1 MAFFLAALIV
11 ISCIGAKI
19 SGPGKFNTEYLS
31 KRCTTAVNGIFVV
44 LVVFS
49 HYSQYAGFDS
59 AIDMPYIAL
68 RAHLGQMAVAPF
80 LFYSGYGMME
90 SIKRKGEAY
99 VRKVPTKF
107 WKLLLRMWIAILL
120 YLALAFML
128 GIEYPTKDILLAFT
142 LWTAVGN
149 SNWYIFAVLGLYILI
164 YIAFSISHDYAAR
177 RGRVT
182 AIAILTVLSVLFVFV
197 LMKAGRPAYCYNTII
212 IMPLG
217 FIYSEF
223 RDDIERLIMR
233 SEPAYLL
240 TLLCVLAVYIV
251 SYRSRYDYGIEVY
264 TVWAAAFTAL
274 FVLITAK
281 LKIYNKVLDWF
292 GTHIFPVY
300 ILQRLPMIFL
310 DHFGLI
316 EHHKY
321 ICLIVVFVITLPLA
335 VAFDRITGVLIRGI
349 EKAVVKGKAK
359 SAHSAH

>member
-1 MAFFLAALIV
+1 MVALFV
-11 ISCIGAKI
+11 TACIGARI
-19 SGPGKFNTEYLS
+19 SGPGKFNTDYLS
-31 KRCTTAVNGIFVV
+31 KQCTTAVNGIFVV

-59 AIDMPYIAL
+59 AIDMPYLAL

-90 SIKRKGEAY
+90 SIKRKGSAY
-99 VRKVPTKF
+99 VNKVPSKF

-120 YLALAFML
+120 YLALAFVL

-164 YIAFSISHDYAAR
+164 YISFSVSRDYSTR
-177 RGRVT
+177 RGRVS
-182 AIAILTVLSVLFVFV
+182 AIAILTALSVLFVFV
-197 LMKAGRPAYCYNTII
+197 LMKAGRPTYCYNTII

-223 RDDIERLIMR
+223 REDIERLIMR

-240 TLLCVLAVYIV
+240 TLLCVLAIYII
-251 SYRSRYDYGIEVY
+251 SYKNRYDYGIEVY
-264 TVWAAAFTAL
+264 TVWAAAFTSL
-274 FVLITAK
+274 FVLITVK
-281 LKIYNKVLDWF
+281 LRICNKVLDWF

-335 VAFDRITGVLIRGI
+335 VIFDKLTGALILGI
-349 EKAVVKGKAK
+349 ENAVGKRK
-359 SAHSAH
+359 KESAGSAR